1 MRGRTLLTGM
11 LVLGVAMG
19 AAWGKAPADNAVRS
33 DSQAEIVLDLGD
45 GEAGEDVQPT
55 VDCSDERPDDDCLSG
70 RIGADMVSQTCNGI
84 ATLFGAGNCSTHCN
98 VGYYACG
105 KCGIGGFAKCTCRE
119 NFTCNPYA
127 P

>member
-1 MRGRTLLTGM
+1 MAM
-11 LVLGVAMG
+11 LVLAAAAGVAR
-19 AAWGKAPADNAVRS
+19 AQEDAPAGETTTPAD
-33 DSQAEIVLDLGD
+33 DGEIVLDLGD
-45 GEAGEDVQPT
+45 RVLPR

-70 RIGADMVSQTCNGI
+70 RLGADSVTQACNGI
-84 ATLFGAGNCSTHCN
+84 GPLFGGGNCSTHCQ

-119 NFTCNPYA
+119 NFTCNPNA

>member
-19 AAWGKAPADNAVRS
+19 AARGKAPADDSVRS
-33 DSQAEIVLDLGD
+33 DSQAEIVL
-45 GEAGEDVQPT
+45 DVQPT

>member
-1 MRGRTLLTGM
+1 MRGRTLLTGV
-11 LVLGVAMG
+11 LVLLAAVG
-19 AAWGKAPADNAVRS
+19 APRAQEGGDGETTQRTE
-33 DSQAEIVLDLGD
+33 AEIVLDLGD
-45 GEAGEDVQPT
+45 PVQPT

-70 RIGADMVSQTCNGI
+70 RIGSDQVSQTCNGI
-84 ATLFGAGNCSTHCN
+84 GPLFGAGNCSTHCQ

-119 NFTCNPYA
+119 NFTCDPYA